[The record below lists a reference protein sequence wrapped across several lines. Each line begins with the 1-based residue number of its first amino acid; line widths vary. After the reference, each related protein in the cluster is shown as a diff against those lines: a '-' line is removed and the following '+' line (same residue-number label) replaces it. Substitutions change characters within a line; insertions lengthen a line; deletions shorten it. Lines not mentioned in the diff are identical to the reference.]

1 MIERYSTPEMEKI
14 WSDENKYRTWLQVE
28 LAVCEV
34 QTERGVIPES
44 AMQTLRDKADFD
56 IQRIE
61 EIEAEV
67 KHDVIAFLTSVS
79 EFVGPDSRFVHMGMT
94 SSDLL
99 DTAMALQ
106 IRESGEIITEV
117 LEEFHEVLGM
127 QAAEYVDT
135 VMVGRSHGIHAE
147 PITLGLKF
155 ALWYEEIGR
164 NLRRLEQALENLR
177 VGKISGA
184 VGTYQH
190 LDMEVE
196 QLTCERLDLEPA
208 PVSNQIIQRDRHA
221 ELLSVLGLIGSTLD
235 KIATEVRHLQKTETL
250 ELSEPFSKGQKGSSA
265 MPHKKNPITCERIS
279 GMARLL
285 RSYSQ
290 TAMENIPLWHERD
303 ISHSSVE
310 RIIFPDATT
319 LVHYML
325 LKMIPL
331 MKNIVVFP
339 ENMQRNMEAT
349 NGLLY
354 SQEVL
359 LKLVNSGLT
368 REDAYKIVQDAAM
381 DVWES
386 EDTQFLDILKA
397 NKQITGHVSPE
408 ELEQCF
414 TPEKVIR
421 NARKIINRLGLGDA
435 EV

>member
-1 MIERYSTPEMEKI
+1 MIERYSTPEMSRI
-14 WSDENKYRTWLQVE
+14 WSDGNKYRTWLKVE

-34 QTERGVIPES
+34 QTERGVIPEDS
-44 AMQTLRDKADFD
+44 MQTLRDKADFD

-99 DTAMALQ
+99 DTSLAIQ
-106 IRESGEIITEV
+106 VRESGAIIQEV
-117 LEEFHEVLGM
+117 LEKFHEVLGA
-127 QAAEYVDT
+127 QAVKYVET

-155 ALWYEEIGR
+155 ALWYEEIER
-164 NLRRLEQALENLR
+164 HIYRLAQALENLR

-196 QLTCERLDLEPA
+196 EMTCERLRLKPA
-208 PVSNQIIQRDRHA
+208 PISNQIIQRDRHA

-285 RSYSQ
+285 RSYGQ
-290 TAMENIPLWHERD
+290 TAMENMPLWHERD

-331 MKNIVVFP
+331 MKNIVVYP
-339 ENMQRNMEAT
+339 ENMERNLNAT
-349 NGLLY
+349 NGLVY

-368 REDAYKIVQDAAM
+368 REKAYKMVQDMAM
-381 DVWES
+381 KVWE
-386 EDTQFLDILKA
+386 EDLDFLTLLKNEPDIME
-397 NKQITGHVSPE
+397 HVSE
-408 ELEQCF
+408 SELEACF
-414 TPEKVIR
+414 SPKKVVN
-421 NARKIINRLGLGDA
+421 NAHKILQRLGL
-435 EV
+435 E

>member
-1 MIERYSTPEMEKI
+1 MIERYSTPEMSRI

-34 QTERGVIPES
+34 QTERGVIPED

-99 DTAMALQ
+99 DTSLALQ
-106 IRESGEIITEV
+106 IRESGQIISGV
-117 LEEFHEVLGM
+117 LEEFHLVLGD
-127 QAAEYVDT
+127 QASKYVDT

-164 NLRRLEQALENLR
+164 NMARLDQALENLR

-196 QLTCERLDLEPA
+196 KRTCERLDLEPA
-208 PVSNQIIQRDRHA
+208 PISNQIIQRDRHA
-221 ELLSVLGLIGSTLD
+221 ELLSVLGLIGSSLD

-285 RSYSQ
+285 RGYSQ

-339 ENMQRNMEAT
+339 DNMERNLNET
-349 NGLLY
+349 NGLVY

-359 LKLVNSGLT
+359 LKLVSSGLT
-368 REDAYKIVQDAAM
+368 REKAYKMVQDTAM
-381 DVWES
+381 QVWEQ
-386 EDTQFLDILKA
+386 DRDFLTLLKD
-397 NKQITGHVSPE
+397 QPE
-408 ELEQCF
+408 IMEHIPESELEECF
-414 TPEKVIR
+414 SPKKVIR
-421 NARKIINRLGLGDA
+421 NAHKILRRLGL
-435 EV
+435 E

>member
-1 MIERYSTPEMEKI
+1 MIERYTTPAMAKL
-14 WSDENKYRTWLQVE
+14 WSDEHKYRTWLEVE

-34 QTERGVIPES
+34 QTERGVIPELD
-44 AMQTLRDKADFD
+44 MKTLRQKADFD
-56 IQRIE
+56 INRIE

-79 EFVGPDSRFVHMGMT
+79 EYAGPSSRFVHMGMT

-99 DTAMALQ
+99 DTSMALIAVQ
-106 IRESGEIITEV
+106 AGEIIFDTLQQFRDV
-117 LEEFHEVLGM
+117 L
-127 QAAEYVDT
+127 AEKAREHVDT
-135 VMVGRSHGIHAE
+135 VMVGRTHGIHAE

-155 ALWYEEIGR
+155 AIWYEEVKRHLVRLERAID
-164 NLRRLEQALENLR
+164 NLRF
-177 VGKISGA
+177 GKISGA

-190 LDMEVE
+190 LDMDVE
-196 QLTCERLDLEPA
+196 QETCRRLGLRPE

-221 ELLSVLGLIGSTLD
+221 EFLSVLGLIGSTLD
-235 KIATEVRHLQKTETL
+235 KIAVEIRLLQKTETL

-310 RIIFPDATT
+310 RVIFPDATT
-319 LVHYML
+319 LTHYML

-331 MKNIVVFP
+331 IRNLVVYP
-339 ENMQRNMEAT
+339 ENMQRNLEFT
-349 NGLLY
+349 NGLVY

-359 LKLVNSGLT
+359 LKLVSSGMT
-368 REDAYKIVQDAAM
+368 REDAYKLVQETAM
-381 DVWES
+381 KVWES
-386 EDTQFLDILKA
+386 GENFLEQLKSQPKIMNA
-397 NKQITGHVSPE
+397 ISEE
-408 ELEQCF
+408 ELERCF
-414 TPEKVIR
+414 TPEKVVR
-421 NARKIINRLGLGDA
+421 NAHKILQRLGL
-435 EV
+435 EQE

>member
-1 MIERYSTPEMEKI
+1 MIERYSTPEMTKI
-14 WSDENKYRTWLQVE
+14 WSDENKYQTWLQVE
-28 LAVCEV
+28 MAVCEV
-34 QTERGVIPES
+34 QTERKKIPES
-44 AMQTLRDKADFD
+44 AMDTLRKKADFD
-56 IQRIE
+56 VTRIE

-79 EFVGPDSRFVHMGMT
+79 EFVGPGSRFVHMGMT

-99 DTAMALQ
+99 DTSLALQ
-106 IRESGEIITEV
+106 IRESGEIITKV
-117 LEEFHEVLGM
+117 LEEFHQVLGR
-127 QAAEYVDT
+127 QAKQYVDT

-164 NLRRLEQALENLR
+164 HQVRLAQALENLR

-196 QLTCERLDLEPA
+196 QFTCERLGLKPA

-221 ELLSVLGLIGSTLD
+221 EFLAVLGLIGSTLD

-310 RIIFPDATT
+310 RIILPDATT

-331 MKNIVVFP
+331 MKNIVVYP
-339 ENMQRNMEAT
+339 DNMERNLNAT
-349 NGLLY
+349 NGLVY

-359 LKLVNSGLT
+359 LKLVESGMT
-368 REDAYKIVQDAAM
+368 REDAYALVQNAAM
-381 DVWES
+381 QVWERD
-386 EDTQFLDILKA
+386 EDFLSILK
-397 NKQITGHVSPE
+397 NTPEIMDQIPADA
-408 ELEQCF
+408 LESCF
-414 TPEKVIR
+414 TPNKVVR
-421 NARKIINRLGLGDA
+421 NARKILHRIGLTPEEDL
-435 EV
+435 